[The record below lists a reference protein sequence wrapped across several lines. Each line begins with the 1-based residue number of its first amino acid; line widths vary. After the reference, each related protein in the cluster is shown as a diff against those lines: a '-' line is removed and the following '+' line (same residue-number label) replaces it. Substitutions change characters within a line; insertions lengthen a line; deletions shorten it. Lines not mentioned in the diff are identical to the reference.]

1 MMNNGQIHRTSK
13 IGIIQPKQQSDDE
26 MEEGEDI
33 DLNLNEQEFEKS
45 NEQLK

>member
-33 DLNLNEQEFEKS
+33 DLNLNE
-45 NEQLK
+45 